1 MGNVENLINQSR
13 RMPAFAAM
21 NYLDYHRYLQKRK
34 CQRLVIELKKTK
46 EAIEKLKEE
55 IKARNREIEEKKK
68 KAQMEG

>member
-1 MGNVENLINQSR
+1 MGNIENLIRQSQ

-21 NYLDYHRYLQKRK
+21 NYLDYHRYLQVRK
-34 CQRLVIELKKTK
+34 HQRLATEIKKTE

-55 IKARNREIEEKKK
+55 IEARNREIEEKRR